1 MKYILFIG
9 VLILVSSCTFY
20 HEKTDVR
27 PALWNVTAK
36 YQDDTGNNYLSLKSN
51 DGLIFEK
58 LSIPAKCNDV
68 INIGSIVVV
77 EQIVHQI
84 NGIKSV
90 HLNVNDIEK
99 YSCFGYLR

>member
-1 MKYILFIG
+1 MKNILFIF
-9 VLILVSSCTFY
+9 VLLIISGCTFY

-27 PALWNVTAK
+27 PALWSVTAK
-36 YQDDTGNNYLSLKSN
+36 YQDDTGNNYLNLKSN

-58 LSIPAKCNDV
+58 LSIPEKCNNV
-68 INIGSIVVV
+68 INVGSIVVV

-99 YSCFGYLR
+99 HSCFGYLR